1 MAKPDK
7 RICVAR
13 IGAAHGVRGEVRLWT
28 FTEDPLSVSRLG
40 TLQTQD
46 GRRTIEIVATRPA
59 KGHLVARL
67 AGVDDR
73 QAAEALTNV
82 NLYVAREQLPP
93 TEDGETFY
101 LADLIGLAAVT
112 QSGEAA
118 GSVTDVLDFGA
129 GNILEITPPDGAPFL
144 LAFSKAAVPAV
155 DIAGGRIVIDPPA
168 EVEARPDDPDED
180 ASAEPATSGSPPVNA
195 DDKGNSGA

>member
-46 GRRTIEIVATRPA
+46 GRRHIEIVATRPA

-73 QAAEALTNV
+73 QTAEALTNV

-93 TEDGETFY
+93 TEDGDTFY
-101 LADLIGLAAVT
+101 QADLIGLTAVT
-112 QSGEAA
+112 LSGAAA
-118 GSVTDVLDFGA
+118 GIVTDVLDFGA
-129 GNILEITPPDGAPFL
+129 GDILEITPTDGAPFL
-144 LAFSKAAVPAV
+144 LAFSKAAVPEI
-155 DIAGGRIVIDPPA
+155 DIAGGRIVIDPPV
-168 EVEARPDDPDED
+168 EVEARPDDAGED
-180 ASAEPATSGSPPVNA
+180 N
-195 DDKGNSGA
+195 DDA